1 MSNGSVDR
9 DYDDNDNNNE
19 DSNQIV
25 TQTDDSELFKDCNVI
40 ESESSLIMK
49 KLMNM
54 MTLIQTDMHEM
65 RKEMKGE
72 VTDIKKRLEQVEQN
86 VKEEVK
92 VKIEVIDKKVDTF
105 FDWLEQNENQVND
118 LKLRVIQEEQKTE
131 NNSTEI
137 NEMKLILQ

>member
-54 MTLIQTDMHEM
+54 MTQIQTDMHEM